1 MNKDRVQGKVE
12 EFKGR
17 AKQAVAHATDDPAL
31 HDEGKAD
38 EIAGKTQ
45 AGVGKAKEKI
55 GRAIENVG
63 KALKK

>member
-31 HDEGKAD
+31 HDEGTAD

-45 AGVGKAKEKI
+45 AG
-55 GRAIENVG
+55 
-63 KALKK
+63 